1 MGKKGVD
8 VERVN
13 ENVEQ
18 HPSNNISIV
27 RRAILCFRARQNW
40 SFVRYRKLRIKISVL
55 NFMKVLNLFLKIIE
69 RKTFESK
76 TLGKNPQMK
85 T

>member
-27 RRAILCFRARQNW
+27 GRAILCFRARQNW
-40 SFVRYRKLRIKISVL
+40 SFVRYKNSELK
-55 NFMKVLNLFLKIIE
+55 FL
-69 RKTFESK
+69 S
-76 TLGKNPQMK
+76 
-85 T
+85 